1 MGTPDPEV
9 RAAFEKVRRLDE
21 EIRCRHE
28 AELDAK
34 EAKEAPRDVLRAD
47 MEEGG

>member
-9 RAAFEKVRRLDE
+9 RAAFEKVRRIDE
-21 EIRCRHE
+21 EIRRRHD

-34 EAKEAPRDVLRAD
+34 KAGEAAGEA
-47 MEEGG
+47 EG